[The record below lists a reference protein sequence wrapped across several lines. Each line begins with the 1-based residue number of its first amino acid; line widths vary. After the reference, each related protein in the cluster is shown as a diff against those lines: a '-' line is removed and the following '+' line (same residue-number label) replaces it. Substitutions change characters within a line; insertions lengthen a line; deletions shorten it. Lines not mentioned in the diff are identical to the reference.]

1 MCVIKMN
8 GKETFKNNLKL
19 LKEQKISHIDALK
32 KTSGLIAL
40 CRIFNQSI
48 LENGRKDMLS
58 NRHYVVQLSMTNI
71 YGQMSKRTQKKYSY
85 YQQGNLEINKD
96 LLRHDIRFLIIAE
109 AIRKVDFKELT
120 PYEQA
125 NIANKKRD
133 FNDGK
138 TTDNPYVSAPY
149 YEVLDLNN
157 SHLERLAKLKNQ
169 KDLSYPIVQ
178 QLFGDQ
184 IADNCFNNVMRDYK
198 NGLNI
203 FGENSF
209 KSIIETIKKNTAVS
223 IKDLSEY
230 CASNLSLDSG
240 DYKTQKWWYKQLRGF
255 DFSQYNIIL
264 YKNNKLGKRKQLPIY
279 GGTLVFY
286 YHKKKD
292 AKLGGN

>member
-1 MCVIKMN
+1 MS
-8 GKETFKNNLKL
+8 GKGTFQNNLRL
-19 LKEQKISHIDALK
+19 LKEQKISHICALNGIA
-32 KTSGLIAL
+32 GLNAL

-58 NRHYVVQLSMTNI
+58 NRHYVVQLSMTDI
-71 YGQMSKRTQKKYSY
+71 HEKMRKPAQKKYLY
-85 YQQGNLEINKD
+85 YRQGTETTNKN
-96 LLRHDIRFLIIAE
+96 LLRHDIRLLIIAE
-109 AIRKVDFKELT
+109 VIRKVDFKDLT
-120 PYEQA
+120 PYEQK
-125 NIANKKRD
+125 NITDMKRD
-133 FNDGK
+133 FNDGE
-138 TTDNPYVSAPY
+138 TLDNPYVSAPY

-157 SHLERLAKLKNQ
+157 SHLERLTKLKHQ
-169 KDLSYPIVQ
+169 KDLSYPVVQ
-178 QLFGDQ
+178 QMFGDQ
-184 IADNCFNNVMRDYK
+184 LADNCFGSIMRDYK

-209 KSIIETIKKNTAVS
+209 LQIIETIKKNTAVS

-264 YKNNKLGKRKQLPIY
+264 CKNNKLGKRKQLPIY